1 MVHGEPLWG
10 IGPVTRATMASA
22 PCLPGEPARTRAAEG
37 AGRWHRADPER
48 PATSEAVATD
58 DTGMMAA
65 AGYTLFTS
73 VPHRMRAQ
81 TRSCR
86 T

>member
-1 MVHGEPLWG
+1 MSECAKCPFELTFELVAQVAE
-10 IGPVTRATMASA
+10 
-22 PCLPGEPARTRAAEG
+22 AR
-37 AGRWHRADPER
+37 RADPER
-48 PATSEAVATD
+48 LATSEAVATD